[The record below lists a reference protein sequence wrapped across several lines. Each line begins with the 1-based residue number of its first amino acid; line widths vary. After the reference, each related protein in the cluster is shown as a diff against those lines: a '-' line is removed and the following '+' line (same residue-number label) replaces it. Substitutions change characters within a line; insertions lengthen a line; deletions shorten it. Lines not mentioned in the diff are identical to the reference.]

1 MHQRRIDG
9 FVVVADAL
17 AQDRR
22 AVVVVVDDV
31 TVATGGGAEAGMEM
45 LVHLPDPAHGDVRGQ
60 VGVEPQGPGA
70 FCAVRL
76 GIEVDHLAG
85 GMHPRIGAT
94 GTLDGDGVVGDAAE
108 GFFQLLLD
116 ADHFAL
122 ALPAEVPAAVIFNTK
137 GNSHG

>member
-1 MHQRRIDG
+1 MS
-9 FVVVADAL
+9 
-17 AQDRR
+17 
-22 AVVVVVDDV
+22 
-31 TVATGGGAEAGMEM
+31 GGRLELSPRVQAPSARF
-45 LVHLPDPAHGDVRGQ
+45 A
-60 VGVEPQGPGA
+60 
-70 FCAVRL
+70 L

-108 GFFQLLLD
+108 GFFQLLLN